1 MAAIQGHRVGD
12 RCHYFIKWGIRSV
25 ILMSNFLHKNCGDA
39 KGDHA
44 TISTDAS
51 KELLC
56 SMYSNQF
63 LRIWDRLFTS
73 DDLLGNQA
81 RGWRRTLEFLTF
93 MAGCVWSSCTFKL
106 IQCVLVV
113 SVIILEWRW
122 REREGETAIDRSL
135 IPVRQPRSVHRFK
148 ESALHESSSSIGS
161 VDFLYRNRNPNN
173 TISLVLIT
181 KKFRDFS
188 AYEDM

>member
-1 MAAIQGHRVGD
+1 MPQKQGQKDVKNQWQQFKGTVLEIDVTTSSSEGLVLLFWWAIS
-12 RCHYFIKWGIRSV
+12 CIKLW
-25 ILMSNFLHKNCGDA
+25 DT

-63 LRIWDRLFTS
+63 LRIWDRMFTS

-81 RGWRRTLEFLTF
+81 RGWRRTLAYLTF

-106 IQCVLVV
+106 IQYVLVV
-113 SVIILEWRW
+113 SVIILEWWW
-122 REREGETAIDRSL
+122 RERETQQLIVPWFQSGSTVLYIGSRSL
-135 IPVRQPRSVHRFK
+135 HYMRALPV
-148 ESALHESSSSIGS
+148 
-161 VDFLYRNRNPNN
+161 
-173 TISLVLIT
+173 
-181 KKFRDFS
+181 
-188 AYEDM
+188 